1 MGYYSDVALTLRKE
15 DALELIKQAKEN
27 EKVWPYM
34 YMAYIA
40 DQNEYVTFYWEWIKW
55 YDDYEGIQF
64 ITAFYRNLAE
74 YSFKRIGEDNSD
86 IEEEWNGDDD
96 NIVYKVQIKRHFN
109 IESSEQKTTKWIT
122 ADAAIRIANKRAEGE

>member
-15 DALELIKQAKEN
+15 GALELIKQAKESN
-27 EKVWPYM
+27 AVRPFM
-34 YMAYIA
+34 RIA
-40 DQNEYVTFYWEWIKW
+40 HVVDQDEYVTFYWEWVKW
-55 YDDYEGIQF
+55 YDGYEEIQF

-96 NIVYKVQIKRHFN
+96 NIVYKAQIARCFSIEPGKLLN
-109 IESSEQKTTKWIT
+109 IVEIME
-122 ADAAIRIANKRAEGE
+122 DN

>member
-40 DQNEYVTFYWEWIKW
+40 DQNEYVTFCWEWIKW
-55 YDDYEGIQF
+55 YDEFEGIQF
-64 ITAFYRNLAE
+64 ITAFYHNLAE
-74 YSFKRIGEDNSD
+74 YSFKRIGEEYSD
-86 IEEEWNGDDD
+86 IDEEMGGEDYDMAD
-96 NIVYKVQIKRHFN
+96 CCMIVRDLEIG
-109 IESSEQKTTKWIT
+109 SSK
-122 ADAAIRIANKRAEGE
+122 GELTIDKLVREEH

>member
-15 DALELIKQAKEN
+15 NALELIKQAKKN
-27 EKVWPYM
+27 KTVWPYM

-40 DQNEYVTFYWEWIKW
+40 DQNKYVTFYWERIKW

-86 IEEEWNGDDD
+86 IEEEWNGDND

-109 IESSEQKTTKWIT
+109 IESSELETTKWIT
-122 ADAAIRIANKRAEGE
+122 ADAAIRIANKRTEGE